1 MRKIDGTDKSIQ
13 SVTDE
18 PGVFDAGGKERSA
31 PGGFLSG
38 EEEKE
43 EEPLSDCGITCN
55 ILKLRCGCKSKEKGE
70 RLQNISFYDFVPE
83 DQKQFCD
90 ATKGHAEPIHEPYYV
105 TSDSIIITQ
114 SVPSPDEA
122 CGSDGPSDRPR
133 QLSSVNGSRGTAES
147 CVETANGQMT
157 GASTQDYIRVG
168 SLDKKKLTSC
178 QKRPSFRTE
187 EANGLTVDGL
197 LPQFDHQPRFRLVS
211 ISVPTDTD
219 TSLTSSLS
227 ESQLLSPNDS
237 LDGFRDED
245 ELEGFIVPLV
255 DNATDMEQ
263 DTGGEPL
270 YEQPGNSLQD
280 DNKRTRGMQQHSSS
294 QHMNTS
300 LAHNPYISGLGKPA
314 LSSSPV
320 LNSTRHKSF
329 SKPHYLSLY
338 PRSMSME
345 THDIPVCVYRDR
357 DREAVRSSGSFSRCS
372 PLSSSGLSTPTSVV
386 DIPPPFELAYI
397 TKKPITKS
405 SPSLLID
412 SESTEKNR
420 KKKSSLK
427 HFLMLKFRRKT
438 ENKSAV
444 DVNPSLFKSSTGSGR
459 SSPIRQLEAESR
471 SLTNSPRLDS
481 RSTSQGQG
489 SPASSFLYYKDS
501 RRKGS
506 SVAFLN
512 RSVIRVESFE
522 DRTRAAFVP
531 LPLTKPRSISFPNTG
546 SSDYENVPPVSS
558 DYENVQVPHR
568 RTIPQGPFPD
578 FFPSRVLSS
587 GNDTDGYVDM
597 SSLPGF
603 KSKLQLDVDETERY
617 VNRSRHEWWIEERFH
632 PIGQDF
638 RDAVVSAVGEKGEP
652 ALKEERL
659 REILNELPD
668 VYTLHRRILAELENR
683 IKHWEENQRI
693 ADIFLTRKA
702 EFLVFTTYI
711 GHYDRSMNLLEDSC
725 RTSPGFAAI
734 VQQFEENLLRL
745 VNIEFSVHGQRDL
758 LQPGRMNDVL
768 LYTYPQ
774 QDGKYRLKN
783 NLPLNGLKVRNHQH
797 VLKIEA
803 TDISITLSASSFLE
817 REDWFY
823 TLNRTIAEHSRGCGA
838 FRSCSGDIRD
848 CLQLSLGEK
857 APTLV
862 PVSQVV
868 MCMNCNV
875 DFSLTLRRHHCHG
888 CGRIVCRSCSR
899 NRYPLKYMKDR
910 MAKVCDRCYS
920 ELKKRE
926 GDVSSLAGKNS
937 PRPHRSSRPLST
949 VFQNI
954 HPPNVWRHRKG
965 TLSFNQVTVTEEGSI
980 SGTLQRSKK
989 SKRNWKRLWF
999 LLKDKVLYTYRAREE
1014 KVASETLPLLGFTV
1028 RLPDRPVGQDEAN
1041 VFELYHKNTLYYT
1054 FKAEDNYTAQR
1065 WANAMEE
1072 ATVL

>member
-1 MRKIDGTDKSIQ
+1 MSASRGPRPSVAPKPKVRPELNGNLGKESNGVFIASDVTLNGQHREQNGLNKGIITAEQCRTSVFGSPRRDLQNVSRGLENREATEEERKTDREMIQKMDEDWRLSDGALTDEVDSLETLWVSTELSDSKEAVDVIDTDLTEDMETAGCDAGEALADTDGLSVEDISVNSIDEAAGCSPSQRQNTRKRLHMRKIDGTDKSIQ

-157 GASTQDYIRVG
+157 GVSTQDYIRVG

-178 QKRPSFRTE
+178 QKRLSFRTE

-263 DTGGEPL
+263 DSGGEPL

-345 THDIPVCVYRDR
+345 THDVPVCVYRDR

-617 VNRSRHEWWIEERFH
+617 VNRS
-632 PIGQDF
+632 
-638 RDAVVSAVGEKGEP
+638 V
-652 ALKEERL
+652 
-659 REILNELPD
+659 
-668 VYTLHRRILAELENR
+668 
-683 IKHWEENQRI
+683 
-693 ADIFLTRKA
+693 
-702 EFLVFTTYI
+702 
-711 GHYDRSMNLLEDSC
+711 
-725 RTSPGFAAI
+725 
-734 VQQFEENLLRL
+734 
-745 VNIEFSVHGQRDL
+745 
-758 LQPGRMNDVL
+758 
-768 LYTYPQ
+768 
-774 QDGKYRLKN
+774 
-783 NLPLNGLKVRNHQH
+783 
-797 VLKIEA
+797 
-803 TDISITLSASSFLE
+803 
-817 REDWFY
+817 
-823 TLNRTIAEHSRGCGA
+823 
-838 FRSCSGDIRD
+838 
-848 CLQLSLGEK
+848 
-857 APTLV
+857 
-862 PVSQVV
+862 
-868 MCMNCNV
+868 
-875 DFSLTLRRHHCHG
+875 
-888 CGRIVCRSCSR
+888 
-899 NRYPLKYMKDR
+899 
-910 MAKVCDRCYS
+910 
-920 ELKKRE
+920 
-926 GDVSSLAGKNS
+926 
-937 PRPHRSSRPLST
+937 
-949 VFQNI
+949 
-954 HPPNVWRHRKG
+954 
-965 TLSFNQVTVTEEGSI
+965 
-980 SGTLQRSKK
+980 
-989 SKRNWKRLWF
+989 
-999 LLKDKVLYTYRAREE
+999 
-1014 KVASETLPLLGFTV
+1014 GFT
-1028 RLPDRPVGQDEAN
+1028 
-1041 VFELYHKNTLYYT
+1041 FHISNT
-1054 FKAEDNYTAQR
+1054 
-1065 WANAMEE
+1065 
-1072 ATVL
+1072 